1 MTTLKQQLRQEIED
15 RRSRRSADERDRSAA
30 ALAEW
35 MYSCPFRLEYDVTV
49 AAHVPVG
56 NEPGSNSMLD
66 ALVDRGV
73 SVLVPVVPDG
83 DPAPMDWAPYTGP
96 DSLAPGRWGLL
107 QPTTDRVGVTAIR
120 AASVILV
127 PALAIDKSGVRLGR
141 GAGYYDRTLHGLSAD
156 LVGVVYDDE
165 VVDSLPSGD
174 HDVPVGW
181 TLTPG
186 DGFRRLG

>member
-1 MTTLKQQLRQEIED
+1 MWRYDFAMLARANRSKMSAIQDTLHRRIECQIAFID
-15 RRSRRSADERDRSAA
+15 RPVLFDIGSDRLDRAA
-30 ALAEW
+30 WPDHGA
-35 MYSCPFRLEYDVTV
+35 
-49 AAHVPVG
+49 
-56 NEPGSNSMLD
+56 D
-66 ALVDRGV
+66 ALIDRGV
-73 SVLVPVVPDG
+73 SVLVPIVPDG
-83 DPAPMDWAPYTGP
+83 DPAPLDWVRYDGATT
-96 DSLAPGRWGLL
+96 LQPGRWGLL
-107 QPTTDRVGVTAIR
+107 EPTGTRLGTAAIR